1 MFIKNIIITTL
12 GILPDFK
19 IFFSLR
25 FLKLYDILK
34 ACSIMLLVTFFETI
48 SVATFI
54 PLLELLQNGGDLV
67 LTKSPSI
74 WWQSFNSF
82 YNFFGVELSI
92 LTLST
97 TIIILVFLRQ
107 LFNYL
112 NMVNLLTLK
121 HRVGKDIAMS
131 CLSGILKADS
141 TYIQTFKTGTFINTI
156 DNQSQ
161 VAANMLRSFATLFGI
176 IITLAAYLL
185 VMFITAPLASMT
197 AIIIMGLI
205 VFSVERWV
213 KVGLNLSKDLIDFR
227 EGYISFLGDR
237 YRNWRA
243 IKLSSTEDREVVLAK
258 TYAQRFFIL
267 GVKIAK
273 NTGKN
278 ILIVTPIMTAFSLSV
293 LYISV
298 VHFQLT
304 IAEVAIFILILV
316 RLIPVSQNL
325 ANQRQAVAAS
335 RPSLYKVSN
344 VIKNS
349 TKEKENL
356 YSGKSFTDAFL
367 SINIS
372 EVTYSY
378 PNSKTAALSKVTCS
392 IPSNQKTAIV
402 GRSGSGKS
410 TLTDII
416 SCLISPDKGDIIF
429 GDVSSKTYS
438 LKSIRKRISYVS
450 QQPLIFNAS
459 IFDNVAYNNP
469 KVSQKEVIAACK
481 AANAHKFISNLP
493 KKYNEVLFES
503 GSNLSGGE
511 RQRIMLARTFLNS
524 SDIIILDEAT
534 SSIDF
539 ESEKEINN
547 ALDSISKNSKK
558 TVIIIAHSIRTIRN
572 VDYLII
578 LDKGKLVDQGKPAD
592 LMYDDN
598 WYKKMLE
605 Q

>member
-1 MFIKNIIITTL
+1 MFIKNIIIATL
-12 GILPDFK
+12 GIIPDLK

-25 FLKLYDILK
+25 LLSLYDVLK
-34 ACSIMLLVTFFETI
+34 ACSLMLLVTFFESI

-67 LTKSPSI
+67 LTKPPSI
-74 WWQSFNSF
+74 WWQYFNSF
-82 YNFFGVELSI
+82 YKFFGVELSI

-112 NMVNLLTLK
+112 NIVNLLTLK

-243 IKLSSTEDREVVLAK
+243 IKISSSEDREVAVAK

-267 GVKIAK
+267 GVRIAK
-273 NTGKN
+273 NSGKN
-278 ILIVTPIMTAFSLSV
+278 ILIVTPIMTTFSLSV

-298 VHFQLT
+298 VHLQLT

-316 RLIPVSQNL
+316 RLIPVSQSL
-325 ANQRQAVAAS
+325 ANQRQTVAAS
-335 RPSLYKVSN
+335 RPSLYQVSN

-349 TKEKENL
+349 IKEKENL
-356 YSGKSFTDAFL
+356 YSGKIFTDVF
-367 SINIS
+367 STINIS
-372 EVTYSY
+372 DVTYSY
-378 PNSKTAALSKVTCS
+378 PNSKTTALSKVTCS
-392 IPSNQKTAIV
+392 IPSNKKTAIV

-416 SCLISPDKGDIIF
+416 ACLIPPDKGDIIF
-429 GDVSSKTYS
+429 GDISSKTYS

-459 IFDNVAYNNP
+459 IFDNVAYSNP
-469 KVSQKEVIAACK
+469 KASQKEVIAACK
-481 AANAHKFISNLP
+481 AANADKFISNLP
-493 KKYNEVLFES
+493 KKYNEILFES
-503 GSNLSGGE
+503 GGNLSGGE
-511 RQRIMLARTFLNS
+511 RQRIMLARAFLNS

-547 ALDSISKNSKK
+547 ALDSIAKNSKK